1 MSETKTCEAPG
12 CSKSTREKKPFCSDH
27 VEMHP
32 YVQELLKAVADQT
45 AEQKKVDQKISAQHV
60 PADSLTVQEIINHIK
75 VHGSRTV
82 ERLARELNFEV
93 ELIHRYV
100 NTLISRGVLKIG
112 RTKRGSTIVSLVDER
127 GDDPVRTGTD
137 S

>member
-1 MSETKTCEAPG
+1 MSETKICEAPG
-12 CSKSTREKKPFCSDH
+12 CNKSTREKKPFCSDH

-32 YVQELLKAVADQT
+32 YVQELLKAMADQA
-45 AEQKKVDQKISAQHV
+45 AEQEKVDQKISAQHV

-100 NTLISRGVLKIG
+100 NTLVSRGVLKRG
-112 RTKRGSTIVSLVDER
+112 QTKRGSVIVSLVDER
-127 GDDPVRTGTD
+127 GDNPTGTGAD
-137 S
+137 P